1 MKEKILVSACLLGVN
16 CKYNGNNNL
25 NDKVIKYIE
34 NKEVIPI
41 CPEIMGGL
49 STPRYPSEIVDNKVI
64 NKQSQ
69 DVTKEYTK
77 GAEETLKLVK
87 ILGVRKALLKSKS
100 PSCGCGKIYD
110 GTFTNTLIN
119 GDGITTKLLKE
130 NKIEVITEMDLD

>member
-49 STPRYPSEIVDNKVI
+49 SIPRYPSEIVDDKVI
-64 NKQSQ
+64 NNQNQ

-77 GAEETLKLVK
+77 GAEETLKLAR

-130 NKIEVITEMDLD
+130 NKIEVITEMELD